1 MKRIIFVLIMSMALV
16 SAKSADI
23 RTLFVEMPDSIM
35 PLLVKNNRLDML
47 DYMDI
52 GMSAKVKNKLGGESE
67 MTLLKDDMISISM
80 TDVTEYDIK
89 LFYGKD
95 SLVTIAVIETVCGGY
110 CDSDVTFYN
119 DKWQPLDKQKLILM
133 PLFNDFLDKKLM
145 KQSKNK
151 TAIDEM
157 YYRMMM
163 IDSAPESDV
172 ITFTLTTTDAI
183 LDEEIRTSIFKTTSI
198 SYRWNG
204 KKFIRLK
211 NSK

>member
-119 DKWQPLDKQKLILM
+119 DKWQPLDKQKLISM
-133 PLFNDFLDKKLM
+133 PLLDDFLDKKLM
-145 KQSKNK
+145 KQSENK

-183 LDEEIRTSIFKTTSI
+183 LDEEIRDSIFKTTSI
-198 SYRWNG
+198 NYRWNG
-204 KKFIRLK
+204 KKFIRQK
-211 NSK
+211 DR

>member
-1 MKRIIFVLIMSMALV
+1 MMSVVLV

-23 RTLFVEMPDSIM
+23 KNLFVEMPDSIM

-95 SLVTIAVIETVCGGY
+95 SLVTIAVIETVKGGY
-110 CDSDVTFYN
+110 SDSNISFYN
-119 DKWQPLDKQKLILM
+119 TKWEK
-133 PLFNDFLDKKLM
+133 
-145 KQSKNK
+145 
-151 TAIDEM
+151 
-157 YYRMMM
+157 
-163 IDSAPESDV
+163 
-172 ITFTLTTTDAI
+172 LTTTNLIKMPVLEDFI
-183 LDEEIRTSIFKTTSI
+183 NKKSLRNEENKKLLDELIYRMFVVDVAPDTNTLSVAFSSAEYIIDEDVRNSIFARYSI
-198 SYRWNG
+198 IYRWNG
-204 KKFIRLK
+204 KKFIRQK
-211 NSK
+211 DR

>member
-1 MKRIIFVLIMSMALV
+1 MKRIIVALMMSVVLV

-23 RTLFVEMPDSIM
+23 KNLFVEMPDSIM

-95 SLVTIAVIETVCGGY
+95 SLVTIAVNETVKGGY
-110 CDSDVTFYN
+110 SDSNISFYN
-119 DKWQPLDKQKLILM
+119 TKWEKLNTTNLIKMPVLEDFINKKSLRNEENKKMLDELIYRMFVVDVAPDTNTLSVA
-133 PLFNDFLDKKLM
+133 F
-145 KQSKNK
+145 SS
-151 TAIDEM
+151 AEYIIDE
-157 YYRMMM
+157 
-163 IDSAPESDV
+163 DV
-172 ITFTLTTTDAI
+172 
-183 LDEEIRTSIFKTTSI
+183 RNSIFARYSI
-198 SYRWNG
+198 IYRWNG
-204 KKFIRLK
+204 KKFIRQK
-211 NSK
+211 DR